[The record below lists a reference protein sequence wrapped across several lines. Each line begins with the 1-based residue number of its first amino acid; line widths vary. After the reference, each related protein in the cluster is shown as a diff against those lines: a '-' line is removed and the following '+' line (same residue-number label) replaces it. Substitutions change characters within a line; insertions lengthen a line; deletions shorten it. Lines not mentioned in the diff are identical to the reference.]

1 LLGGDMSREQSEERL
16 TDLVGHAM
24 CGGDF
29 QPLSDELAAMR
40 AVAVKIAQTSDDNPS
55 VGLLAAI
62 VADLSYIVGS
72 AMAFHVQ
79 QVFGDDDESS
89 T

>member
-1 LLGGDMSREQSEERL
+1 MSREQSEKRL

-24 CGGDF
+24 CKGDL

-40 AVAVKIAQTSDDNPS
+40 SVAVKIAQTSDGNPS
-55 VGLLAAI
+55 VGLLAAVI
-62 VADLSYIVGS
+62 ADLTYIVGS
-72 AMAFHVQ
+72 AMAFHIE
-79 QVFGDDDESS
+79 QVFDEDDESS